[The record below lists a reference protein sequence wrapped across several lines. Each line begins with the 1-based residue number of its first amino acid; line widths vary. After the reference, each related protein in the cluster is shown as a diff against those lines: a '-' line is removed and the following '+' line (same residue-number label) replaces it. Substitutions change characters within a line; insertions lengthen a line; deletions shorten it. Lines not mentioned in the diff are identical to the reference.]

1 MNVNLKDKDLNLIK
15 KNNVK
20 DNNNWTCNKFIY
32 IILIIIIIIVI
43 TIYFVTKNNSNYFY
57 NGNNFIYENDDALS
71 LGEKKYLEFLWL
83 VDGAFNDSRYNTH
96 IKVNNKEV
104 NLSKFNFSCKYDEKK
119 EWCKSENF
127 ESAFSS
133 VFASNITYNEVYGD
147 IAYVWYEK
155 RKDGY
160 YFKNPTGCDAARMS
174 DNQTIELVKEEK
186 DKLTFKVQY
195 VDNMKSGIY
204 KGEHKT
210 TREFVLVREG
220 NEWKVSKA
228 HYHDL
233 CFQDYYIPKNY

>member
-1 MNVNLKDKDLNLIK
+1 MNVNLKDKNIK
-15 KNNVK
+15 LTKKVSVK
-20 DNNNWTCNKFIY
+20 DNNKWTCNKFIY
-32 IILIIIIIIVI
+32 ILLVIIIIAVLL
-43 TIYFVTKNNSNYFY
+43 IYFVTKDNNDFTYD
-57 NGNNFIYENDDALS
+57 NDDALS
-71 LGEKKYLEFLWL
+71 IGEEKYLEFLWL

-104 NLSKFNFSCKYDEKK
+104 NLSKFKFSCKYDDKK
-119 EWCKSENF
+119 EWCKAENF
-127 ESAFSS
+127 ENAFSS

-155 RKDGY
+155 REDGY

-174 DNQTIELVKEEK
+174 DNQTLELVKEEK

-195 VDNMKSGIY
+195 LDNMETGIY
-204 KGEHKT
+204 KGEHKIT
-210 TREFVLVREG
+210 KEFILVREG
-220 NEWKVSKA
+220 KEWKVSKA